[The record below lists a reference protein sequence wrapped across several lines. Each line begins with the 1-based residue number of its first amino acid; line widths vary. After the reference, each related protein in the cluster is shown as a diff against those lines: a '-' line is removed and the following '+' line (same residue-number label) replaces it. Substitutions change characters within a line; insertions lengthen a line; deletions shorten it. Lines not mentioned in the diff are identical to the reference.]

1 MEIEYSLTDATFTPI
16 IEHFTTIAKY
26 KVANLFKNWYDKDTA
41 PVFTREGKYTTQGWT
56 EWTRGFLYGM
66 PILLYEIN
74 GDRTFLD
81 MVRQNINKTDVYLTH
96 TGVHDHGF
104 NTISSYG
111 NLWRLAI
118 TGKNNCSAEELERY
132 KLAICVSGAVQ
143 ASRWTTLDDG
153 SGFIYSFNGP
163 HSLFVD
169 TIRTCRVLELAWL
182 FGHHLK
188 AEDDRKISLLDR
200 AIQHIKNTLKYN
212 IYYGRRRD
220 AYDEKGRVV
229 HECIF
234 NVKTGKFRNPST
246 QQGFS
251 PFTTWTR
258 GLAWAMLGCAE
269 QIEFFTSLPERYW
282 EEFDKKGELL
292 KSLIDACKA
301 TAEYYLDHC
310 TKDGIPFWDTG
321 APGLSYLGKY
331 QKFPADPYNDIEP
344 LDSSSA
350 VISAQALLR
359 LGSYLGKEG
368 AGEKYYKAGLT
379 ITNTLLSRTFL
390 STDANHE
397 GLLLHA
403 VYHRPNG
410 WDYIPPGKN
419 IPCGESCIW
428 GDYHLLELLLW
439 IWQSA
444 RGEKP
449 WNFFANYRP
458 EFEPERNT
466 M

>member
-1 MEIEYSLTDATFTPI
+1 MEIEYSLTETNFVPV
-16 IEHFTTIAKY
+16 IEHFTTIARF
-26 KVANLFKNWYDKDTA
+26 KVANLLKNWCDNPSA
-41 PVFTREGKYTTQGWT
+41 PVFTREGKYTSQGWT

-66 PILLYEIN
+66 PLLIYEISN
-74 GDRTFLD
+74 DDSFLQL
-81 MVRQNINKTDVYLTH
+81 VRANISKIDTYLTH

-111 NLWRLAI
+111 NLWRLAVK
-118 TGKNNCSAEELERY
+118 GKNRCSIEELEKY
-132 KLAICVSGAVQ
+132 KLAIRISGAVQ

-153 SGFIYSFNGP
+153 TGFIYSFNGP

-182 FGHHLK
+182 FGHSLK
-188 AEDDRKISLLDR
+188 TEGDATISLLER
-200 AIQHIKNTLKYN
+200 AILHIKNTLRYN
-212 IYYGRRRD
+212 IYYGRKRD
-220 AYDEKGRVV
+220 AYDEKGRVA

-234 NVKTGKFRNPST
+234 NIKTGKFRNPST

-269 QIEFFTSLPERYW
+269 QIEFFSSLPDDHLR
-282 EEFDKKGELL
+282 EFDKKGEII
-292 KSLIDACKA
+292 KSLIEACRA
-301 TAEYYLDHC
+301 TSEYYLDHC
-310 TKDGIPFWDTG
+310 TSDGIPFWDTG
-321 APGLSYLGKY
+321 APGLTYLGKY

-344 LDSSSA
+344 LDSSA
-350 VISAQALLR
+350 AAISAQALLR
-359 LGSYLGKEG
+359 FGSFLGKDS

-379 ITNTLLSRTFL
+379 ITQTLLSKTFL
-390 STDANHE
+390 STEASHE

-403 VYHRPNG
+403 IYHRPNG
-410 WDYIPPGKN
+410 WDYVPPGKN

-428 GDYHLLELLLW
+428 GDYHFLELLLW

-444 RGEKP
+444 HGEKP
-449 WNFFANYRP
+449 WNFFADVKP
-458 EFEPERNT
+458 EFEPGKF
-466 M
+466 